1 MWEFLSFNTTLRIF
15 YLCGVLHFSYRTSL
29 ASGGRTCLCLQQT
42 SGAEQRIIEQF
53 YTLQQSGE
61 VAGIILYMWMDSVH
75 QNLLQWGAD
84 LRFLEHKRV
93 TEISPIQ
100 VSFEACFQGRGSGI
114 EHGGTG
120 NIVPLPSSHPLG
132 GWIWG
137 LVACLNLEL
146 LWWEKSL
153 SLLSLWTGSLS
164 KKWVFWKL
172 STVGDGT

>member
-42 SGAEQRIIEQF
+42 SGGEQRIIEQF
-53 YTLQQSGE
+53 YTLQQSE
-61 VAGIILYMWMDSVH
+61 KVAGIILYMGMDLVH

-100 VSFEACFQGRGSGI
+100 VSFEACFQGRASGI
-114 EHGGTG
+114 EHDSTG
-120 NIVPLPSSHPLG
+120 NSMPFKWAEVIPCKGHNTSIPS
-132 GWIWG
+132 G
-137 LVACLNLEL
+137 LLHEVYCSYYTLFC
-146 LWWEKSL
+146 S
-153 SLLSLWTGSLS
+153 SGS
-164 KKWVFWKL
+164 V
-172 STVGDGT
+172 